1 MAETGRAALVRRSL
15 SRFWYV
21 AQEEK
26 RARRRSRTTSHQR
39 SESETRDCKRFR
51 LLGSARSSDVH
62 TPSIL
67 VHRLLW
73 GRACLSDVRLTDEAA
88 GIVFSRR
95 VSAAARLYDHRW
107 SAYALQ
113 QQQNVRLPGAGS
125 R

>member
-73 GRACLSDVRLTDEAA
+73 GRACLSDVRLSNEAA
-88 GIVFSRR
+88 GIVFTRR
-95 VSAAARLYDHRW
+95 VSAAVTLHHR
-107 SAYALQ
+107 SCAAHALQ
-113 QQQNVRLPGAGS
+113 QQPNVRLPGA
-125 R
+125 